1 MKPSADLG
9 RSPAATAARVAAATF
24 AGIVA
29 GAVPGLV
36 FWFAVRRAD
45 GSYPPNSEAIVLLA
59 VPLVAGTA
67 FAAVCPPRVWRKSV
81 VFTGL
86 FGVPLAVFTYLAIYR
101 NDPSGLFSGPMLA
114 VGAWI
119 LCWFMGALGAGNVS
133 RLRTWSAR
141 GGTLAQWARRWWRR
155 RHCHHDWELVETRK
169 LMGRTGHLL
178 QAGSVGYHNL
188 NYYRCRN
195 CGATK
200 TKSDRW
206 GPVTDRRS

>member
-1 MKPSADLG
+1 
-9 RSPAATAARVAAATF
+9 VAAATF

-119 LCWFMGALGAGNVS
+119 LCWERAMSPGCARGALVGGPSPSGRVDGGGGDTATTTGNCS
-133 RLRTWSAR
+133 KR
-141 GGTLAQWARRWWRR
+141 G
-155 RHCHHDWELVETRK
+155 
-169 LMGRTGHLL
+169 
-178 QAGSVGYHNL
+178 N
-188 NYYRCRN
+188 
-195 CGATK
+195 
-200 TKSDRW
+200 
-206 GPVTDRRS
+206 